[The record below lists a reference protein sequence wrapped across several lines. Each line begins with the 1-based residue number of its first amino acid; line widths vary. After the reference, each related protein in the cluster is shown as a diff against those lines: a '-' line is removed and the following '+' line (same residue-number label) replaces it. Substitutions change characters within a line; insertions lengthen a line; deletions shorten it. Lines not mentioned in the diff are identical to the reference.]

1 MPSLNICMFGGGGGG
16 NRRFINNDFYN
27 TLRIAGGDYILENIY
42 NFCDVIST
50 GSLLKLSICL
60 QFSY

>member
-1 MPSLNICMFGGGGGG
+1 MFGGGGGG